1 MAQGA
6 RTKQQWLIAGAGG
19 AVIVGGLYV
28 ISQVLNTKDPTM
40 AFARESGVSGN
51 IISDRTS
58 AASPEMSWINSAG
71 RRVQELEDMVGRQ
84 DAIIN
89 NLTTQFQDDQA
100 RAESETDAMLTTYEN
115 RIAELEAKLSK
126 APTASPQPQNAQ
138 PTANPGDSEYFKTA
152 AVSGADLRMSPL
164 TGNTITQQQAQPQP
178 KPSPFADPD
187 AASFRQD
194 VSAPVAPMVRS
205 FELSAVSQET
215 KAAEE
220 RKKLA
225 AYLPAGS
232 YAPAVVLS
240 GVDASTGVSSQAEPL
255 PVIFRI
261 TGAAVTAATR
271 STRGHKVNLKGCT
284 VTGSARGDLSSERV
298 LVRLLRMSCV
308 HPNGDVFE
316 EEVRGYMSGAG
327 KAGAR
332 GLVVS
337 REGKLTTNAA
347 IAGALGGLAGGLGS
361 AAEAGSLAE
370 QAGFEDALRAGGA
383 SAVSGG
389 ISGAAEMLSEYY
401 IERAEQY
408 QPVVSLYGGTEVE
421 LVFME
426 GVSLK

>member
-6 RTKQQWLIAGAGG
+6 RTKQQWFIAGAGG

-28 ISQVLNTKDPTM
+28 ISQVLNTNDPTM

-126 APTASPQPQNAQ
+126 ASTASPQPQNKPPA
-138 PTANPGDSEYFKTA
+138 TDPGDSEYFTTA
-152 AVSGADLRMSPL
+152 SVKGPDLRMSPL
-164 TGNTITQQQAQPQP
+164 SGNPTQQQAQPQP

-215 KAAEE
+215 KAAEQ

-271 STRGHKVNLKGCT
+271 SARGHKVNLKGCT

-298 LVRLLRMSCV
+298 LVRLLRLSCV

-361 AAEAGSLAE
+361 AAEAGSSAE

>member
-19 AVIVGGLYV
+19 VVIVGGLYV
-28 ISQVLNTKDPTM
+28 ISQVLNSNDPTM
-40 AFARESGVSGN
+40 AFARENGVSGS

-58 AASPEMSWINSAG
+58 AASPEMSWINNAG
-71 RRVQELEDMVGRQ
+71 RRVEKLEDTIQLQ
-84 DAIIN
+84 DALIT
-89 NLTTQFQDDQA
+89 NLTTQFEDDQA
-100 RAESETDAMLTTYEN
+100 RAESETDAMLSTYEN
-115 RIAELEAKLSK
+115 RIAELEARLSK
-126 APTASPQPQNAQ
+126 ALPASSQPQKAQ
-138 PTANPGDSEYFKTA
+138 PSSTADDSEYFTA
-152 AVSGADLRMSPL
+152 ASVKGPDLRMAPL
-164 TGNTITQQQAQPQP
+164 VGNTPQQQAQPQP
-178 KPSPFADPD
+178 KPSPFADPN

-194 VSAPVAPMVRS
+194 VNAPVVPMVRS
-205 FELSAVSQET
+205 FELSPVNQET
-215 KAAEE
+215 EAANGH
-220 RKKLA
+220 KKLA

-361 AAEAGSLAE
+361 AANAGADAE

-408 QPVVSLYGGTEVE
+408 QPVVSLYGGTQVE

-426 GVSLK
+426 GVALK